1 MTNNPYIGR
10 VGAVLA
16 NEIAL
21 LAPLDVFS
29 EFRIFG
35 GSPMAFDGEIP
46 LVHAVI
52 RISLNGIGATNRGE
66 KFFGDFKAVHRIV
79 GLRRADHPSVLVN
92 LGHVVLMEQLL
103 LGLLP
108 SVARFADTDDRAIAE
123 GFPPFEGIQQ
133 ELAGYLTVNEKGN
146 ERFRLER
153 LSFAGDSPAC
163 EKVSDNFH
171 CEQYNLSLSVCQV
184 SLH

>member
-92 LGHVVLMEQLL
+92 LDHV
-103 LGLLP
+103 
-108 SVARFADTDDRAIAE
+108 
-123 GFPPFEGIQQ
+123 
-133 ELAGYLTVNEKGN
+133 ELWKNFLRVCCQA
-146 ERFRLER
+146 
-153 LSFAGDSPAC
+153 SPALPIQTI
-163 EKVSDNFH
+163 EPSPRGSHPSRGSSK
-171 CEQYNLSLSVCQV
+171 NLLAT
-184 SLH
+184 